1 MHPNVERFRTAAR
14 EALDRD
20 LDVRELPEGTHS
32 AADAAEAIGC
42 PQSAIV
48 KSILFVCDGEPILI
62 YTAGVHEVDEDA
74 LAAHLGCDSVE
85 LADPETVT
93 QETGWAIGGVP
104 PVGHEVN
111 RCLLDPALQ
120 NFEQIWGGAGTPE
133 AVAAVEPSELI
144 EVVGAEPVE
153 VFD

>member
-1 MHPNVERFRTAAR
+1 MHPNVERFRAAAR
-14 EALDRD
+14 EILDRD

-32 AADAAEAIGC
+32 AADAAAAIGC

-48 KSILFVCDGEPILI
+48 KSLLFVCAGEPVLV
-62 YTAGVHEVDEDA
+62 YAAGMHEVDEDA

-85 LADPETVT
+85 LADPETVK

-104 PVGHEVN
+104 PVGHEVA
-111 RCLLDPALQ
+111 RCLLDPALTD
-120 NFEQIWGGAGTPE
+120 FETIWGGAGTPE
-133 AVAAVEPSELI
+133 AVAAVDPAELI
-144 EVVGAEPVE
+144 ELVGAEPAA